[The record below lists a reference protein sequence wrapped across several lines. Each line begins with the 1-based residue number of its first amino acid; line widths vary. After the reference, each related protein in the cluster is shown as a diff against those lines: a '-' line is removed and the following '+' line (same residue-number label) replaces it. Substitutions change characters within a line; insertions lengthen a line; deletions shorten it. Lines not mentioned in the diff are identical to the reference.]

1 MEAAVFRIVGLA
13 LLAFAA
19 VLMLETATAR
29 GQNALV
35 QTQHPNC
42 EGFISP
48 SCCCTN
54 GGCFFISRSDIV
66 RIDETRYRIIR
77 TGEIVEAKGRSPD
90 GRVRRCTYDLKDGHF
105 VRIGHPDAKTSC
117 LYVTEPGS

>member
-1 MEAAVFRIVGLA
+1 MHLPRAFRSAAIATVIAVAIGSGLSA
-13 LLAFAA
+13 QQGPDP
-19 VLMLETATAR
+19 AR
-29 GQNALV
+29 Y
-35 QTQHPNC
+35 PNC

-66 RIDETRYRIIR
+66 RIDETHYRIIR

-90 GRVRRCTYDLKDGHF
+90 GRVRRCTYDFDPQQGGF
-105 VRIGHPDAKTSC
+105 IRIGHPDAKTSC